1 MTAESL
7 FGMEFGL
14 LAVSQFDVDRELR
27 GIGDELVKQTTLAND
42 AGFDLIS
49 IGEHHFTDDH
59 QYLLNESCLSHVA
72 QHVGDMRLVST
83 LVLLPYHNPARIAE
97 LGATLDILSDGQ
109 FTLGVGLGYRDTEYE
124 VFGVD
129 HDDAVGRF
137 IEGVEIIKRLWTE
150 DQITYDGKHFSL
162 DEVAI
167 RPQPLQDP
175 RPPIWAGASNESS
188 VRRAARMTD
197 TFLGAHVPFGLAKR
211 QIADF
216 RDERADTNNDDGEV
230 GLIREAF
237 VAKTT
242 EEAKERVRDPLMGKY
257 ESYSDWGQ
265 DDVIGGDDFDSP
277 WDKLR
282 HERFLV
288 GTPAEI
294 LKDIERYKEAMDLN
308 YIFIRTQFPGL
319 APEDVHS
326 SIELFGDEI
335 IPRV

>member
-1 MTAESL
+1 MD
-7 FGMEFGL
+7 FGL
-14 LAVSQFDVDRELR
+14 LAVTQFEVDRDLR
-27 GIGDELVKQTTLAND
+27 GIGDELVRQTDLANN

-49 IGEHHFTDDH
+49 IGEHHFTDSH
-59 QYLLNESCLSHVA
+59 QYLLNESCLAHIA
-72 QHVGDMRLVST
+72 DHVGDMRLVAS

-109 FTLGVGLGYRDTEYE
+109 FTLGVGLGYRQQEYD

-129 HDDAVGRF
+129 RDDAVGRF
-137 IEGVEIIKRLWTE
+137 IEGVEIIRRLWTE
-150 DQITYDGKHFSL
+150 DHVTYHGKHFDL
-162 DEVAI
+162 EEVAI

-175 RPPIWAGASNESS
+175 RPPIWAGASNEAS
-188 VRRAARMTD
+188 VRRAARTTD
-197 TFLGAHVPFGLAKR
+197 AFLGAHVPFDLAQR

-216 RDERADTNNDDGEV
+216 RDERAETDRGEGEV

-237 VAKTT
+237 VAETT
-242 EEAKERVRDPLMGKY
+242 EEAERLVREPLMGKY
-257 ESYSDWGQ
+257 ESYSNWGQ

-288 GTPAEI
+288 GTPAEV
-294 LKDIERYKEAMDLN
+294 LDDIERYREAMDLD
-308 YIFIRTQFPGL
+308 YLFVRTQFPGL

-326 SIELFGDEI
+326 SIELFGDEV
-335 IPRV
+335 IPHA

>member
-1 MTAESL
+1 MD
-7 FGMEFGL
+7 FGL
-14 LAVSQFDVDRELR
+14 LAVTQFDVDRESR
-27 GIGDELVKQTTLAND
+27 GIGDELVTQTNLAD
-42 AGFDLIS
+42 EAGFDLIS

-59 QYLLNESCLSHVA
+59 QYLLNESCLSHIA

-83 LVLLPYHNPARIAE
+83 LILLPYHNPARIAE

-109 FTLGVGLGYRDTEYE
+109 FTLGVGLGYRQKEYD
-124 VFGVD
+124 VFGINR
-129 HDDAVGRF
+129 DDAVGRF
-137 IEGVEIIKRLWTE
+137 IEGVEIIKRLWTK
-150 DQITYDGKHFSL
+150 DYVTYEGKHFSF

-167 RPQPLQDP
+167 RPQPMQDP

-197 TFLGAHVPFGLAKR
+197 AFLGAHVPFDLAKR
-211 QIADF
+211 QISDY
-216 RDERADTNNDDGEV
+216 RDEQADTNRGDSKV

-237 VAKTT
+237 VAETT
-242 EEAKERVRDPLMGKY
+242 EEAEELVRDPLMGKY

-265 DDVIGGDDFDSP
+265 DNVIGGDDFDSP

-288 GTPAEI
+288 GAPAEI
-294 LKDIERYKEAMDLN
+294 LDDIERYKEAMDLD
-308 YIFIRTQFPGL
+308 YIFVRTQFPGL
-319 APEDVHS
+319 SVEDVHS

-335 IPRV
+335 IPYI

>member
-1 MTAESL
+1 
-7 FGMEFGL
+7 MELGL
-14 LAVSQFDVDRELR
+14 LLVTQFDVDRDLR
-27 GIGDELVKQTTLAND
+27 GIGSELTTQTELANE

-49 IGEHHFTDDH
+49 IGEHHFTDSH

-83 LVLLPYHNPARIAE
+83 LLLLPYHNPARIAE

-109 FTLGVGLGYRDTEYE
+109 FTLGVGLGYRQQEYD
-124 VFGVD
+124 VFGID
-129 HDDAVGRF
+129 REDAVGRF

-150 DQITYDGKHFSL
+150 DSVTYEGKHFQL
-162 DEVAI
+162 DDVAI
-167 RPQPLQDP
+167 RPQPIQDP

-197 TFLGAHVPFGLAKR
+197 AFLGAHVPFELAER
-211 QIADF
+211 QFANY
-216 RDERADTNNDDGEV
+216 RDEREKQGYDEGQT
-230 GLIREAF
+230 GLIREAY
-237 VAKTT
+237 VAETT
-242 EEAKERVRDPLMGKY
+242 DAAEETVRESLMGKY
-257 ESYSDWGQ
+257 ESYSNWGQ

-288 GTPAEI
+288 GTPAEV
-294 LKDIERYKEAMDLN
+294 LEDIERYKEAMDLD

-319 APEDVHS
+319 DSEDVHS
-326 SIELFGDEI
+326 SIELFGDEV
-335 IPRV
+335 IPYI